1 MKKSYFFAC
10 IVLLFCA
17 GLFWWRTAELMQNEV
32 LPAGGSSPEET
43 VSEPENRFPAYAWRE
58 GDRRMYQIHLESAV
72 TLSTGFGTGEEVLG
86 QKRTISR
93 LDGTLNLR
101 VLHKE
106 ENTIY
111 CGIQLSP
118 AALSFDG
125 GRFPKLDEQFST
137 FFLALFVADG
147 TPFQFFFPA
156 KVPEEDQA
164 AISELIRA
172 VQVQISPEDKL
183 GDQKLW
189 EREEEHSMG
198 RYRARYSVLPGGQ
211 IRKEKQSYQ
220 EIFAKSLR
228 LSAGLN
234 MQPLRGELQQSA
246 HEAVVNS
253 GSWIDK
259 YHFSELIEIR
269 EGNRLWAEI
278 KSSGH
283 LQAIAFQP
291 DMKLRIWNEKA
302 GIKDIIREFT
312 SKEQFMGPGVYAQLQ
327 QESAE
332 KRWAHVPV
340 NEMFL
345 QGKHLSEQEDIE
357 QTSLIE
363 YVHNLQEYL
372 ETFPH
377 KALEIPELIK
387 EHDLSIRASA
397 MILQAL
403 ELAGHTQAQEAL
415 RNIMYDEGISHEI
428 RVQSIVA
435 AGGLQTPENFMVEA
449 MWGLVDQAKAASSG
463 ADADGEVTEPTPE
476 LAEIRSTALLALGIM
491 SSQLQEQGELL
502 RAGEVNDRIRQ
513 ELTEYEADAKEV
525 VPVLLALDNA
535 KFLEGVPVEVYLK
548 ADNPN
553 VRLAALNS
561 VVHDTSETADRLVL
575 ETFKEDADSKVR
587 EEAFKAL
594 SKRETPELMTA
605 VTERLPLEQDKAVR
619 LKMVNWL
626 GEQKFNDP
634 QALVVLE
641 KQIKVEKS
649 RELVKEIYRAVYRKE
664 KVFSP
669 GGNEDT
675 GSDVTVDRPQEE
687 AQEVESE

>member
-1 MKKSYFFAC
+1 
-10 IVLLFCA
+10 
-17 GLFWWRTAELMQNEV
+17 
-32 LPAGGSSPEET
+32 
-43 VSEPENRFPAYAWRE
+43 
-58 GDRRMYQIHLESAV
+58 
-72 TLSTGFGTGEEVLG
+72 
-86 QKRTISR
+86 
-93 LDGTLNLR
+93 
-101 VLHKE
+101 
-106 ENTIY
+106 
-111 CGIQLSP
+111 
-118 AALSFDG
+118 
-125 GRFPKLDEQFST
+125 
-137 FFLALFVADG
+137 
-147 TPFQFFFPA
+147 
-156 KVPEEDQA
+156 
-164 AISELIRA
+164 
-172 VQVQISPEDKL
+172 
-183 GDQKLW
+183 
-189 EREEEHSMG
+189 
-198 RYRARYSVLPGGQ
+198 
-211 IRKEKQSYQ
+211 
-220 EIFAKSLR
+220 
-228 LSAGLN
+228 
-234 MQPLRGELQQSA
+234 
-246 HEAVVNS
+246 
-253 GSWIDK
+253 
-259 YHFSELIEIR
+259 
-269 EGNRLWAEI
+269 
-278 KSSGH
+278 
-283 LQAIAFQP
+283 
-291 DMKLRIWNEKA
+291 
-302 GIKDIIREFT
+302 
-312 SKEQFMGPGVYAQLQ
+312 
-327 QESAE
+327 
-332 KRWAHVPV
+332 
-340 NEMFL
+340 
-345 QGKHLSEQEDIE
+345 
-357 QTSLIE
+357 
-363 YVHNLQEYL
+363 
-372 ETFPH
+372 
-377 KALEIPELIK
+377 
-387 EHDLSIRASA
+387 
-397 MILQAL
+397 
-403 ELAGHTQAQEAL
+403 
-415 RNIMYDEGISHEI
+415 
-428 RVQSIVA
+428 
-435 AGGLQTPENFMVEA
+435 MVEA

>member
-1 MKKSYFFAC
+1 M
-10 IVLLFCA
+10 
-17 GLFWWRTAELMQNEV
+17 MQNEV
-32 LPAGGSSPEET
+32 LLTGGSSPEET
-43 VSEPENRFPAYAWRE
+43 AVPVGSSFPAYAWQE
-58 GDRRMYQIHLESAV
+58 DDRRMYQIHLESAV
-72 TLSTGFGTGEEVLG
+72 ILSTGFGTGEEVLG

-118 AALSFDG
+118 ATLSFDG
-125 GRFPKLDEQFST
+125 SRFPKLDELFST
-137 FFLALFVADG
+137 FFLALFVTDG

-156 KVPEEDQA
+156 AVPEEEQV
-164 AISELIRA
+164 AISEMIRA
-172 VQVQISPEDKL
+172 LQVQISPEDKL
-183 GDQKLW
+183 GGQKFW
-189 EREEEHSMG
+189 EREEEHSTG
-198 RYRARYSVLPGGQ
+198 RYKAGYSILTGGQ
-211 IRKEKQSYQ
+211 IRKEKLSYL

-228 LSAGLN
+228 LSSGMN
-234 MQPLRGELQQSA
+234 MQPLRGDLQQSA
-246 HEAVVNS
+246 HEAVVGS

-259 YHFSELIEIR
+259 YHFSEQIKIR
-269 EGNRLWAEI
+269 EGDRLWAEI

-283 LQAIAFQP
+283 LQPVAFQP

-327 QESAE
+327 QEAAE

-340 NEMFL
+340 NEIFL
-345 QGKHLSEQEDIE
+345 QGKHLSEQENIE

-363 YVHNLQEYL
+363 YVHSLQEYL

-377 KALEIPELIK
+377 KALEIQGLIK
-387 EHDLSIRASA
+387 EHELSIRASA

-435 AGGLQTPENFMVEA
+435 AGGLQTPEGFMVEA
-449 MWGLVDQAKAASSG
+449 MWGLVDQAKMTSSG
-463 ADADGEVTEPTPE
+463 VDADGKTAEIIPE

-491 SSQLQEQGELL
+491 SSQLQEQGELQ
-502 RAGEVNDRIRQ
+502 RAGEINNRIKH
-513 ELTEYEADAKEV
+513 ELTEYGEDSKEV

-535 KFLEGVPVEVYLK
+535 RFLDGVPVEVYLK

-561 VVHDTSETADRLVL
+561 VVHDTSETANQLVL
-575 ETFKEDADSKVR
+575 ETFKEDANSKVR

-594 SKRETPELMTA
+594 SKREAPELMTA
-605 VTERLPLEQDKAVR
+605 VTERLPLEEDKAVR

-626 GEQKFNDP
+626 GEQKFHDP
-634 QALVVLE
+634 QALTALE
-641 KQIKVEKS
+641 KQMKVEQS
-649 RELVKEIYRAVYRKE
+649 RELVKEIYRAIYRKE

-675 GSDVTVDRPQEE
+675 GSGVTVDLPQEE